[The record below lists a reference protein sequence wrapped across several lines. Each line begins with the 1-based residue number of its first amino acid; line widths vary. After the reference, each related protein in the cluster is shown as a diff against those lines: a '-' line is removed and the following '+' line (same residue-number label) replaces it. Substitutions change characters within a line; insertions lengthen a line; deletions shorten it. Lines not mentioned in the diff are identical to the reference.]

1 MQMDFPFREDY
12 PPRNDIVFSIMFGD
26 MELFSLLLKTV
37 TGHTLN
43 AKEIISQASVTPDN
57 VEHNYIRFDT
67 FAKDE
72 NGTIYS
78 IDLQNTYSET
88 LIKNRTI
95 YYACRAISSQTV
107 EKGCY
112 EKLNKVVVSF
122 IMTSKKNKL
131 PVEVITMQ
139 NQEHENYSDLLTLH
153 NIYTKSVNQSENI
166 GINSDLKIFSE
177 FFSINTTEEMEKFM
191 KNYSDTETG
200 KRLIHLYSKAIIK
213 DDLNNI
219 KEREYFG
226 MKITEQDINE
236 AKNQALAEGIERGL
250 EKGRAEGIKRGLEKG
265 RAEGRAEGFLKALI
279 ELVKDGLLP
288 ERDAAAKANMSL
300 NEFQKIAG
308 LAT

>member
-139 NQEHENYSDLLTLH
+139 NQEHENYPDDQEHRFIAVRQPSDKPEDYRQH
-153 NIYTKSVNQSENI
+153 NQ
-166 GINSDLKIFSE
+166 G
-177 FFSINTTEEMEKFM
+177 
-191 KNYSDTETG
+191 
-200 KRLIHLYSKAIIK
+200 
-213 DDLNNI
+213 
-219 KEREYFG
+219 
-226 MKITEQDINE
+226 
-236 AKNQALAEGIERGL
+236 
-250 EKGRAEGIKRGLEKG
+250 
-265 RAEGRAEGFLKALI
+265 
-279 ELVKDGLLP
+279 
-288 ERDAAAKANMSL
+288 DAA
-300 NEFQKIAG
+300 G
-308 LAT
+308 LDALFVLCVQFLCV